1 MTQVQRGRDHGVGT
15 YAEVKA
21 FCMNHRIFRD
31 FYPNG
36 GPRMQNGWNNV
47 VRKFNR
53 EDEIDLYAGLLMEQ
67 HMSGAQVGP
76 TAGCIIAEQ
85 FIALKKGDKFWLEN
99 RGLFTDNQ
107 LAEVKSLS
115 LAKLMCNTLEGTKKG
130 T

>member
-1 MTQVQRGRDHGVGT
+1 
-15 YAEVKA
+15 
-21 FCMNHRIFRD
+21 
-31 FYPNG
+31 
-36 GPRMQNGWNNV
+36 MQNGWGNV
-47 VRKFNR
+47 VREFR
-53 EDEIDLYAGLLMEQ
+53 SEDEVDLYAGLLMEQ